1 MKHLSSYES
10 KRPRS
15 ARVITKVFV
24 GSSLVAFLCLVI
36 GFGAWRVLKPARD
49 WERAALSMVG
59 QPEVEFTKRFGQ
71 PRHVVSYSTL
81 AGRSIDYPWKAE
93 GLNNVPIPDHPV
105 RNKVLLYQK
114 SNIVIYVFLD
124 DGGLVE
130 HVAVGGT

>member
-1 MKHLSSYES
+1 M
-10 KRPRS
+10 
-15 ARVITKVFV
+15 ITKVFV

-81 AGRSIDYPWKAE
+81 AG
-93 GLNNVPIPDHPV
+93 
-105 RNKVLLYQK
+105 
-114 SNIVIYVFLD
+114 
-124 DGGLVE
+124 
-130 HVAVGGT
+130 